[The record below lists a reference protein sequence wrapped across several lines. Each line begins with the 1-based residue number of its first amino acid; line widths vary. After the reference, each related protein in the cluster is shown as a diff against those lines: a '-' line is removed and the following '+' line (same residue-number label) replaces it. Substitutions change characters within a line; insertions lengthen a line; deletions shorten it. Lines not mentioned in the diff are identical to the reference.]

1 MMALTD
7 QMKPKI
13 IIAIGESL
21 GVGMEEIRQ
30 LLSAKTSA
38 FEMFKAFAMEKERS
52 AAWVVNTVEDA
63 TLEETLFVM
72 SKTRSIDMKERISSF
87 ITTWRHYKPPVT
99 GKDLID
105 IGFRQNKYL
114 GKCLREIRDRGLNG
128 EIKDYNDAMLFARK
142 MLSSQKRDDG

>member
-1 MMALTD
+1 
-7 QMKPKI
+7 
-13 IIAIGESL
+13 
-21 GVGMEEIRQ
+21 
-30 LLSAKTSA
+30 
-38 FEMFKAFAMEKERS
+38 
-52 AAWVVNTVEDA
+52 VVNTVEDA
-63 TLEETLFVM
+63 SLEEILFVM